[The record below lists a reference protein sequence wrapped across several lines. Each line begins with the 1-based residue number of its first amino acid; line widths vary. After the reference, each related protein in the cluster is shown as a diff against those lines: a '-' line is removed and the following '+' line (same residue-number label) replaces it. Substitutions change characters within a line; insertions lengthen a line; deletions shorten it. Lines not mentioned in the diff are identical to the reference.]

1 MQNKYLICILGPT
14 ASGKTKLAIEA
25 ANYFDTEI
33 ISTDSR
39 QFYKEMTIGT
49 AKPTPEELAQAKHHF
64 IDTLSVKDKYSA
76 GQFEHDALEKIAEL
90 HKTKDVVV
98 LAGGSGLYIN
108 AILFGIDP
116 FPEIS
121 KETRAKVVNIYKEG
135 GIEALKNELR
145 KLDPEHYITVDLD
158 NHRRLMRALEVCFAS
173 GTTYSSFRKQ
183 EAKARNF
190 KVIKIAYDRD
200 REKLYERINR
210 RVEIMIAQGLEEEV
224 KNLIPYKDAYA
235 LNTIGYK
242 ELFPYLEGEI
252 SLEEA
257 VELIKRNSR
266 RYAKRQITWFGNDKE
281 ISWIS
286 PSIETKNLME
296 LIKLEMK

>member
-90 HKTKDVVV
+90 HKTKDVVI

>member
-173 GTTYSSFRKQ
+173 GSTYSSFRKQ

-224 KNLIPYKDAYA
+224 KALIPHKDAYA

>member
-224 KNLIPYKDAYA
+224 KALIPHKDAYA

>member
-39 QFYKEMTIGT
+39 QFYKEMSIGT

-224 KNLIPYKDAYA
+224 KALIPHKDAYA